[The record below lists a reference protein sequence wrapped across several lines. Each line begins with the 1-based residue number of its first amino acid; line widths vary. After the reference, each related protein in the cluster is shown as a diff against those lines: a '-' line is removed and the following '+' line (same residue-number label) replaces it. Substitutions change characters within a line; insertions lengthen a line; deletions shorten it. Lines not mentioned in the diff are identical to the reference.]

1 MFKKPY
7 HISLLLLLMSLTFMG
22 IINQT
27 RADDNSGLCPVGQ
40 GYWKNTPTW
49 PVTQLT
55 LGSQNY
61 TQVEVLII
69 LNTPPQ
75 GDASLILAHQLIAA
89 KLNTANGRDANL
101 VAGVITQG
109 DAFLAGFSG
118 RLPYNV
124 PPNDA
129 TGQTLVN
136 LSTILTSYNE
146 GQLTLGCGLP
156 ATPTP
161 TGTLPTPPPTAT
173 MIPTVQGT
181 VTPATA
187 TPQGTPAPTM
197 TITPTVTTQ
206 PGMPVIIV
214 IEGPVQVINVNI
226 ITIYNI
232 SIQLDDD
239 DDNLKIIQVGD
250 IVRVS
255 GSPQGNTVTGN
266 ITIIAV
272 TVVVLNVDVNVST
285 GDVWRDDNSC
295 SNPPPAWAPA
305 NGWRRRCNNNNDDR
319 GGSNN
324 NQGNNNQN
332 NNNGNNDDDDDDD

>member
-1 MFKKPY
+1 MFKKRY
-7 HISLLLLLMSLTFMG
+7 RISLLLLLMSFTFMG

-27 RADDNSGLCPVGQ
+27 RADDNSSICPVGQ

-89 KLNTANGRDANL
+89 KLNAANGRDANL

-109 DAFLAGFSG
+109 DAILAGFSG

-124 PPNDA
+124 PPADA

-173 MIPTVQGT
+173 IIPTLQGT
-181 VTPATA
+181 ITPVTA
-187 TPQGTPAPTM
+187 TPQGTPPTM
-197 TITPTVTTQ
+197 TLTPTGTLQ

-232 SIQLDDD
+232 NIQLNVDDP
-239 DDNLKIIQVGD
+239 NLKIIQVGD
-250 IVRVS
+250 IVRVT
-255 GSPQGNTVTGN
+255 GSPQGGTVTGS
-266 ITIIAV
+266 ITIVAI
-272 TVVVLNVDVNVST
+272 TVVVVNVDVNVST
-285 GDVWRDDNSC
+285 GDVWRDDNDC
-295 SNPPPAWAPA
+295 SNPPPPWAPA
-305 NGWRRRCNNNNDDR
+305 NGWRRRCEGKDNKDDKHD
-319 GGSNN
+319 SKEDKKHNKH
-324 NQGNNNQN
+324 
-332 NNNGNNDDDDDDD
+332 DDDD